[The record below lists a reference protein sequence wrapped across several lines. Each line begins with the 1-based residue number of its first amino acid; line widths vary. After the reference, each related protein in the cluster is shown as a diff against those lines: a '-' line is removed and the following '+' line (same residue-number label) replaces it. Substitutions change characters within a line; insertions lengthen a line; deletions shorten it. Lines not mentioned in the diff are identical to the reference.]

1 MRVFMQIYITN
12 VSKEIQDLDK
22 YILKLSD
29 VYRKVDRSCEFSL

>member
-22 YILKLSD
+22 NILKLSD
-29 VYRKVDRSCEFSL
+29 VYIEK